1 MIWAANK
8 TARMTGRIVA
18 FEILFLFVLIS
29 GLFSQAASSSINVP
43 SGMTGSDLL
52 RMSQE
57 GKHNDVALLAP
68 QAIKKNPQDVDA
80 YIGLAWSLNALKE
93 YAKAKD
99 IAQRGYAMFKDPRLV
114 QALGEAQYY
123 LGENEAALANLQEY
137 LAKFP
142 EGSKSALSFY
152 LCGELF
158 VRMVKFNHA
167 DIAFST
173 ALQYNPSNARWW
185 ARLGWVREKTSR
197 YLAAL
202 KAYDQAVSLNPT
214 LEDALTG
221 KSRMLAKIED

>member
-1 MIWAANK
+1 MIYQANGI
-8 TARMTGRIVA
+8 GRIA
-18 FEILFLFVLIS
+18 LIGMFFLSIWICELFGQSPSYSIS
-29 GLFSQAASSSINVP
+29 VP
-43 SGMTGSDLL
+43 TGMTGSDLL

-68 QAIKKNPQDVDA
+68 QAITKNPQDVDA

-93 YAKAKD
+93 YAKARD
-99 IAQRGYAMFKDPRLV
+99 IAKQGYSKFKDPRLA

-123 LGENEAALANLQEY
+123 LGENEAALANLQQY

-142 EGSKSALSFY
+142 EGSKTALTFY

-158 VRMVKFNHA
+158 VRMSKLNHA

-185 ARLGWVREKTSR
+185 ARLGWVRERTAR
-197 YLAAL
+197 YIPAL
-202 KAYDQAVSLNPT
+202 KAYEQAISLNPN
-214 LEDALTG
+214 LEDALNG

>member
-1 MIWAANK
+1 MKCPAHKI
-8 TARMTGRIVA
+8 RRIA
-18 FEILFLFVLIS
+18 LIGMFLFSIQIS
-29 GLFSQAASSSINVP
+29 GLFGQSSSSPISVP

-68 QAIKKNPQDVDA
+68 ESIKKNPQDVDA

-93 YAKAKD
+93 YVKAKD
-99 IAQRGYAMFKDPRLV
+99 IAQQGYARFKDPRLA

-137 LAKFP
+137 LARFP
-142 EGSKSALSFY
+142 EGSKAALTFY

-158 VRMVKFNHA
+158 VRMDKFNHA

-173 ALQYNPSNARWW
+173 ALQYNPSNARWLVC
-185 ARLGWVREKTSR
+185 LGWVREKTAR
-197 YLAAL
+197 YIPAL
-202 KAYDQAVSLNPT
+202 KAYEQAINLSPNLTEALN
-214 LEDALTG
+214 G